1 MSNDMTCYTWN
12 TSRCVRPAGCA
23 RELAGAAADV
33 FIFIDATCSAG
44 FPAGRERAGGEEQDV
59 KLTRLID
66 TIARPFRRTA
76 GEEGAPAPTIHSLP
90 SPSINGHA
98 AEPAAPAA
106 REQAARGA
114 SPGARRPSRLASTNG
129 RTAAAAPAA
138 PRQHAA
144 SPGPAAEGEAQVSG
158 APSRRRRRRRG
169 RSTGAAQAAPGDGR
183 QGRPPALAPISE
195 AFRALGVDATGL
207 EAIAA
212 LGFTEPTPIQREA
225 MPRLFAGSDVVGLAQ
240 TGTGKTLAF
249 GLPLA
254 RTIDPEAREVQA
266 IVLVPTRE
274 LAKQVREVMD
284 HLALFYGFTAW
295 ALTGGSRVQTDID
308 RLSRGVHVVVGTPG
322 RVIDHIKRGTLS
334 LAKVRF
340 VVLDEA
346 DQMLDIGFAR
356 DIDYILRHAPKER
369 QTALFSATMPE
380 SIGRL
385 VWRYMRNAERVA
397 VDPEQ
402 RTAEGVEQY
411 YCEVAERD
419 KLRALQ
425 YLYEMRGLGRTLI
438 FCNTKIGVDRLT
450 AALNAAGVPA
460 RAIHGDLRQS
470 QRDRVMADFRA
481 GRLEFLVATNVAAR
495 GLDIPDIEDVV
506 NYDVPQ
512 NPEEYIHRIGRTAR
526 AGRRGCSYT
535 FVSEWDVPAWDAIVR
550 EVGEGVVQYLPV
562 PARWDIEE
570 PVAVGSGEA
579 AGGS

>member
-1 MSNDMTCYTWN
+1 MGAT
-12 TSRCVRPAGCA
+12 RQRPRRAPAG
-23 RELAGAAADV
+23 
-33 FIFIDATCSAG
+33 
-44 FPAGRERAGGEEQDV
+44 
-59 KLTRLID
+59 
-66 TIARPFRRTA
+66 TA
-76 GEEGAPAPTIHSLP
+76 GTTRPPLAPEHAPGS
-90 SPSINGHA
+90 
-98 AEPAAPAA
+98 A
-106 REQAARGA
+106 RDRNE
-114 SPGARRPSRLASTNG
+114 
-129 RTAAAAPAA
+129 
-138 PRQHAA
+138 
-144 SPGPAAEGEAQVSG
+144 V
-158 APSRRRRRRRG
+158 PSRRRRRRRG
-169 RSTGAAQAAPGDGR
+169 RSGGGDGTAAAAAAAAAPAAD
-183 QGRPPALAPISE
+183 RPAPKVPLSE
-195 AFRALGVDATGL
+195 AFRALGVDETGL
-207 EAIAA
+207 EAVAA

-225 MPRLFAGSDVVGLAQ
+225 LPRLFAGEDLVGLAQ

-254 RTIDPEAREVQA
+254 RGIDPARQEVQA

-295 ALTGGSRVQTDID
+295 ALTGGSRVATDIA

-334 LAKVRF
+334 LAGVRF

-356 DIDYILRHAPKER
+356 DIDYILRHAPRER

-380 SIGRL
+380 SIGRI
-385 VWRYMRNAERVA
+385 VWRYMRRAERVA

-438 FCNTKIGVDRLT
+438 FRNTKAGVDALT
-450 AALNAAGVPA
+450 AELNAAGVPA
-460 RAIHGDLRQS
+460 QAIHGDLRQS

-550 EVGEGVVQYLPV
+550 EIGEGTAQYLRV
-562 PARWDIEE
+562 PARWDIEA
-570 PVAVGSGEA
+570 PAAEA
-579 AGGS
+579 AGAN